1 MAETKKES
9 EQEKKSKLKNDV
21 DPKVGGFYA
30 PLSGMASKK
39 KRKKAK
45 DDREDD
51 SYTDDEVF
59 ESNVMFSELNDTPL
73 AETVKKRGEQWVV
86 YDDKTGTEK
95 GVFDKRSK
103 AWERQRL
110 LRKSKKKR
118 KYNKKGS
125 SLFKKAPVKA
135 KTAPGAKTAP
145 KAKTAPSVK
154 KEAYMK
160 ALKEHFSS
168 LLEDKTEISYV
179 FEQSP
184 QEEESTSWENFLQT
198 LDPETVLSDPKMKA
212 ILASAFK
219 NEEKVIDYSIS
230 AIAAT
235 LAKVGDFEV
244 EEGDFDD
251 ENAVHQ
257 FTVKFEDFEKGL
269 TFGIK
274 IENGRPLIFFPE
286 DTKEQLN
293 SVDSEGAK
301 LLKAELMHA
310 QETILDNIKEV
321 SEINTKRDQY
331 LSSLEF
337 KIDDTVADLTPLQLA
352 VLKNLLDKKYQGTK

>member
-1 MAETKKES
+1 MAENKKE
-9 EQEKKSKLKNDV
+9 KDSKLKNDV
-21 DPKVGGFYA
+21 DPEVGGFYA

-59 ESNVMFSELNDTPL
+59 ENNILFSELNDISL

-86 YDDKTGTEK
+86 FDDKTGVEK

-110 LRKSKKKR
+110 IRKSKKKR
-118 KYNKKGS
+118 KYNKKGT
-125 SLFKKAPVKA
+125 SLFKKAPKA

-145 KAKTAPSVK
+145 KAKTAPAVK

-160 ALKEHFSS
+160 ALVEHFSS
-168 LLEDKTEISYV
+168 LLEDKAELSYV
-179 FEQSP
+179 FEQGP
-184 QEEESTSWENFLQT
+184 QEDESVSWENFLQT
-198 LDPETVLSDPKMKA
+198 LDPETVLSDPKMKS

-230 AIAAT
+230 AIAST
-235 LAKVGDFEV
+235 LSKVGDFEV
-244 EEGDFDD
+244 EEGDFDE

-257 FTVKFEDFEKGL
+257 FSVTFPDFEKGL

-286 DTKEQLN
+286 ETKEQLN
-293 SVDSEGAK
+293 SVNSDGAK

-310 QETILDNIKEV
+310 QETILDNIKEI